1 MAPVTAPSRGLF
13 DPVQIGAV
21 TTRNRICV
29 PPMVLY
35 GHAAEDGMVTDVH
48 VRHYEALAQGGAGLI
63 IQEATCVL
71 KNGRL
76 REDQLGIWE
85 DGHIPG
91 LRRIVEAVHQRGC
104 PIFLQIHH
112 AGVVGIGPEHLCP
125 DRYCFHGKN
134 GDVLGQK
141 MTPADIE
148 AVKAAFIAAG
158 RRAYLAGYDGVEL
171 HGCHSYLLCQ
181 FLNRRV
187 NQREDRYGRRPV
199 ELVTEIV
206 EGIQQVTD
214 PSFVIGIRLGGFEP
228 TLADGIDHARY
239 LADHS
244 IAFIDVS
251 YGFAG
256 EMDTTAP
263 GNPELPDTVR
273 AADAIRRA
281 VNIPVFA
288 VGHIR
293 LPEDAERVLRETEV
307 DMVDVGRSILVDPSW
322 ANRARHGQKPG
333 KCLDCRVCQWRVD
346 AAKCPGRI
354 QQRQTDQ
361 NPAPHDCK

>member
-1 MAPVTAPSRGLF
+1 MPV
-13 DPVQIGAV
+13 
-21 TTRNRICV
+21 
-29 PPMVLY
+29 
-35 GHAAEDGMVTDVH
+35 
-48 VRHYEALAQGGAGLI
+48 
-63 IQEATCVL
+63 
-71 KNGRL
+71 
-76 REDQLGIWE
+76 
-85 DGHIPG
+85 
-91 LRRIVEAVHQRGC
+91 
-104 PIFLQIHH
+104 
-112 AGVVGIGPEHLCP
+112 
-125 DRYCFHGKN
+125 
-134 GDVLGQK
+134 
-141 MTPADIE
+141 
-148 AVKAAFIAAG
+148 
-158 RRAYLAGYDGVEL
+158 
-171 HGCHSYLLCQ
+171 
-181 FLNRRV
+181 LNRRV